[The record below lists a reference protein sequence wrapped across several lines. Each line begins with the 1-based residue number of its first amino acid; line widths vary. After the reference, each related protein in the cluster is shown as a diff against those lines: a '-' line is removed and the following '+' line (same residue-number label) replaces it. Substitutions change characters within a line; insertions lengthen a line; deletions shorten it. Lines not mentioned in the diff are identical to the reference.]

1 MKLTDKQL
9 KKMIDN
15 LVQHYRNAV
24 SSALLGLDNIDDY
37 DYDKNNTFN
46 TPRGVLGNAIVNGLQ
61 KQLLSDFYAFFD
73 TNSDDDGVVKPI
85 YDLTDKQIDMV
96 FKARDKVNYGFHYDN
111 IVLHNKK

>member
-1 MKLTDKQL
+1 MKLNDKQL

-15 LVQHYRNAV
+15 LIQHYSDVANV
-24 SSALLGLDNIDDY
+24 ALLALDNIDDD

-46 TPRGVLGNAIVNGLQ
+46 TPRGVLGNAIVNGFQ

-73 TNSDDDGVVKPI
+73 TNSDDDDVVKPI
-85 YDLTDKQIDMV
+85 YDLTDKQTDMV